1 MHSSNS
7 QNTMDVW
14 ETDGGPGAAA
24 LAPMESKTAWMLPVL
39 TLTASDE
46 VLRVNM
52 ASWMKGRLDSV
63 SGRMREIVGRAV
75 AAFRHARVRSG
86 GSRSHPW
93 VSAARRRSWMRWRES
108 RQTQEIRDRQ
118 AEAGLYAAA
127 DMTPGS
133 DR

>member
-7 QNTMDVW
+7 QNPMDVW
-14 ETDGGPGAAA
+14 ETDGGQGAAA
-24 LAPMESKTAWMLPVL
+24 LAPMESKAAWMLPVL

-52 ASWMKGRLDSV
+52 VSWMKGRLDSV

-75 AAFRHARVRSG
+75 AAFRHAHVRSG

-93 VSAARRRSWMRWRES
+93 VSLPAGDLGCGGESPVRLKRSATGRQRRAFTRP
-108 RQTQEIRDRQ
+108 QI
-118 AEAGLYAAA
+118 
-127 DMTPGS
+127 
-133 DR
+133 